1 MKTSKQMFTYH
12 SLSFLLPGAQ
22 FRLLQPLDY
31 AGFLTGLFDPSFFCQ
46 NDYSCTLLSKNYY
59 FFKNK
64 DLLCNPGWQG
74 IFYIDQAD
82 FQLTEIPLS
91 LTPKGYY

>member
-31 AGFLTGLFDPSFFCQ
+31 AGFLTGLFDPSFFARMITHAHYYQ
-46 NDYSCTLLSKNYY
+46 KIIIFLKTRTYYVTLAGREFS
-59 FFKNK
+59 
-64 DLLCNPGWQG
+64 
-74 IFYIDQAD
+74 
-82 FQLTEIPLS
+82 T
-91 LTPKGYY
+91 